1 MEDRMTITVPG
12 GHDRLTLQCEGGFF
26 RALIW
31 TSEQG
36 RDWRCKAVITQ
47 TDFQA
52 NSNRRRWVNA
62 LHSFEPATGRAVIKV
77 AEDIPL
83 DKSFTRCVYS
93 WRESDLLANREVRL
107 FRVCEDPFEGFENP
121 RSLLKNEHD
130 SVVVIDC
137 KDEHWDETLDV
148 SLYNRR
154 AVELR
159 NLHSS
164 YENHMKQLAQLHFM
178 EFVAHFTENRG
189 EFKPRE
195 AS

>member
-1 MEDRMTITVPG
+1 MPCTVLIQRPDVPSSKSPKIFRWIRAT
-12 GHDRLTLQCEGGFF
+12 HDAFTHGASGTCWRIARFDCSGFA
-26 RALIW
+26 RIR
-31 TSEQG
+31 SE
-36 RDWRCKAVITQ
+36 
-47 TDFQA
+47 
-52 NSNRRRWVNA
+52 
-62 LHSFEPATGRAVIKV
+62 E
-77 AEDIPL
+77 
-83 DKSFTRCVYS
+83 
-93 WRESDLLANREVRL
+93 
-107 FRVCEDPFEGFENP
+107 FENP
-121 RSLLKNEHD
+121 RSLLKSEHG

-164 YENHMKQLAQLHFM
+164 YENHMKQLASMFFM
-178 EFVAHFTENRG
+178 EFVGHFAENRG